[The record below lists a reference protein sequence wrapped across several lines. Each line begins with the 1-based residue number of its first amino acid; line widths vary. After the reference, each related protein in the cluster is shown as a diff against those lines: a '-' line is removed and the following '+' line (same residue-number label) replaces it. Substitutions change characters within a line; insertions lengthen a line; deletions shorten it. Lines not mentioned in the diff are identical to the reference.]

1 LAICQWLKSLQV
13 RLVLIGIMSDSHDR
27 IQGTKDALRI
37 FSKKEVELVLHAG
50 DMIGSGNCYAF
61 EDLGIPIK
69 LVYGNNDGDRVGLER
84 DFGRVGGEYL
94 GDFGEFEVDGRKIAM
109 LHGTEDSL
117 VRAIVAS
124 QLYDVVVRGHNHR
137 AEVTRH
143 GKTLLVNPGEIWGH
157 FTGSSS
163 VAILNTSSL
172 EVEFIDLGHFKTFR
186 EILKE

>member
-1 LAICQWLKSLQV
+1 MKFIQV

-27 IQGTKDALRI
+27 IQGTRDALRI
-37 FSKKEVELVLHAG
+37 FSEKGVDLVLHAG

-69 LVYGNNDGDRVGLER
+69 LVYGNNDGDRVGLAR

-94 GDFGEFEVDGRKIAM
+94 GDFGEIEADGRKIAM
-109 LHGTEDSL
+109 LHGTEEPL
-117 VRAIVAS
+117 VRAVVAS

-137 AEVTRH
+137 AEATRYC
-143 GKTLLVNPGEIWGH
+143 KTLLVNPGEVWGH

-163 VAILNTSSL
+163 VAVLNTAGL
-172 EVEFIDLGHFKTFR
+172 QVEFMDLGRFKTFR
-186 EILKE
+186 EILRE